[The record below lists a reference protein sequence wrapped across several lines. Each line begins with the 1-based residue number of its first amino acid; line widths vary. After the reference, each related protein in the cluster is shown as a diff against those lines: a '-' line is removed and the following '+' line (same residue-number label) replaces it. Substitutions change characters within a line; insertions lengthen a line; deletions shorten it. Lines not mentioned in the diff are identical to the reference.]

1 MKRAILI
8 LALISAAGPPVQAQG
23 DAAKG
28 EKTFRMCAACH
39 TADATTN
46 KVGPYLKGVVGRKAG
61 AVEGYS
67 YPPAMKAKGDEGL
80 VWSES
85 NLDAYLASPQ
95 GFVPK
100 DKMAFPG
107 LKKPEDRA
115 DIIAYLKTKI

>member
-8 LALISAAGPPVQAQG
+8 LVLISAAGPSAQAQG

-28 EKTFRMCAACH
+28 EKAFRICAACH
-39 TADATTN
+39 TADAATS

-61 AVEGYS
+61 SVEGYS
-67 YPPAMKAKGDEGL
+67 YSPAMKAKGDEGL
-80 VWSES
+80 IWTES
-85 NLDAYLASPQ
+85 NLDAYLTNPQ

-107 LKKPEDRA
+107 VKKPEDRA
-115 DIIAYLKTKI
+115 DIIAYLKTKM